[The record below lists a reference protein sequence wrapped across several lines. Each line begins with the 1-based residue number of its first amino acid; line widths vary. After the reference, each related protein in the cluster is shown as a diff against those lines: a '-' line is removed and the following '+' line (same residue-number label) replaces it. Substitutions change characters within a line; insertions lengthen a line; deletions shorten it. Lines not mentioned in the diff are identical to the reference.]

1 MKLSD
6 STRQAYSEV
15 NEIINLLDKDDREKI
30 PLKLR
35 KYFEKERKKEYS
47 KNIDLMVPIS
57 QQNLKRETI
66 AIITMLNLKY
76 ICSNEGERVRLK
88 KQYKENEQKYQK
100 ELSEKYNIDNL
111 FKMDEEE
118 RSEKSEELIVLKK
131 ESFLKKVANFIKK
144 IFRRSTV

>member
-6 STRQAYSEV
+6 STREAYSEV
-15 NEIINLLDKDDREKI
+15 NEIINLLDKEDREKV

-35 KYFEKERKKEYS
+35 KYFENERKKEYS
-47 KNIDLMVPIS
+47 KNIDLRVPIN

-111 FKMDEEE
+111 FKIDEEE
-118 RSEKSEELIVLKK
+118 KSEKSEELVVIKK
-131 ESFLKKVANFIKK
+131 ESFFKKVANFIKK
-144 IFRRSTV
+144 IFRKRS

>member
-6 STRQAYSEV
+6 STREAYSEV
-15 NEIINLLDKDDREKI
+15 NEIINLLDKEDREKV

-35 KYFEKERKKEYS
+35 KYFENERKKEYS
-47 KNIDLMVPIS
+47 KNIDLRVPIN

-111 FKMDEEE
+111 FKIDEEE
-118 RSEKSEELIVLKK
+118 KSEKSEELVVIKK
-131 ESFLKKVANFIKK
+131 ESFFKKVANFIKK
-144 IFRRSTV
+144 IFRKRR

>member
-6 STRQAYSEV
+6 STREAYSEV
-15 NEIINLLDKDDREKI
+15 NEIINLLDKEDREKV

-35 KYFEKERKKEYS
+35 KYFENERKKEYS
-47 KNIDLMVPIS
+47 KNIDLRVPIN

-111 FKMDEEE
+111 FKIDEEDK
-118 RSEKSEELIVLKK
+118 SEKSEELVVIKK
-131 ESFLKKVANFIKK
+131 ESFFKKVANFIKK
-144 IFRRSTV
+144 IFRKRS